1 LLPTLGA
8 LPVFGLLQEVVARRD
23 PWRAARSHQERKEEA
38 MLDRDLHL
46 RGAAVAASLTL
57 AAIVMGGLAA
67 CGGDQE
73 TQYAANAPVRQAP
86 PTPMDQGTG
95 VGDTAITDH
104 IKKSVEGNKALSTS
118 AHNVKIVAQNGVV
131 TLRGAVN
138 TAQEK
143 EAILEAAESAPG
155 VRRVDDQ
162 LDLKGED

>member
-1 LLPTLGA
+1 V
-8 LPVFGLLQEVVARRD
+8 PVRGLLQEAIVRRER
-23 PWRAARSHQERKEEA
+23 PRAAPSHTNGKEDA
-38 MLDRDLHL
+38 MLNRDLRL
-46 RGAAVAASLTL
+46 RRAATATSLALGATL
-57 AAIVMGGLAA
+57 MGGLAA
-67 CGGDQE
+67 CGGE
-73 TQYAANAPVRQAP
+73 EGAQYATNPAPSAP
-86 PTPMDQGTG
+86 SPEAKAPMPMDQGTS

-104 IKKSVEGNKALSTS
+104 IKKSVESNNALSAS
-118 AHNVKIVAQNGVV
+118 AQNVKIAAQNGVV